1 MGQKQGGSPKL
12 GRSSHLKGKW
22 QSLRDR
28 RNKETH
34 KLRAIERDRKRI
46 AKKARHDA
54 RRVEKHKPERGDARK
69 QRRMYLPQIAA

>member
-28 RNKETH
+28 KNKETH
-34 KLRAIERDRKRI
+34 KLRAIERNRKRI
-46 AKKARHDA
+46 LKKRDHDA
-54 RRVEKHKPERGDARK
+54 RRIKEHKPNRGDARK
-69 QRRMYLPQIAA
+69 QRRLYLPQAAA